1 MIGSVSRHG
10 ISIARSYSDN
20 GHVDRVFS
28 SGVTGRYGR
37 IHERR
42 TMNTEYLSALAA
54 LAGSVVGGLTSLGAS
69 WLTQRAQFSAQVL
82 AHDIGRRIDLYKDF
96 IEEASKS
103 YADAFEHDMADVP
116 KLVHLY
122 SLVSQMRIFS
132 SQVVIDQADRIMLR
146 IVETYRGPNK
156 SIRDMESHDLKSGVL
171 DPLLDF
177 SNACRDELRMQEVS
191 PRNR

>member
-1 MIGSVSRHG
+1 
-10 ISIARSYSDN
+10 
-20 GHVDRVFS
+20 
-28 SGVTGRYGR
+28 
-37 IHERR
+37 
-42 TMNTEYLSALAA
+42 MNTEYLSALAA

-103 YADAFEHDMADVP
+103 YADAFEHDTADVP

-132 SQVVIDQADRIMLR
+132 SQTVIDQADRIMLR
-146 IVETYRGPNK
+146 IVETYRSPNK

>member
-1 MIGSVSRHG
+1 
-10 ISIARSYSDN
+10 
-20 GHVDRVFS
+20 
-28 SGVTGRYGR
+28 
-37 IHERR
+37 
-42 TMNTEYLSALAA
+42 MNTEYLSALAA

-69 WLTQRAQFSAQVL
+69 WLTQRVQFSAQVL
-82 AHDIGRRIDLYKDF
+82 ANDIARRIDLYKGF

-132 SQVVIDQADRIMLR
+132 SQVVIDQADRVMIR
-146 IVETYRGPNK
+146 IVETYRAPNK
-156 SIRDMESHDLKSGVL
+156 SIHDIESHDLKSGVL
-171 DPLLDF
+171 DPLRDF
-177 SNACRDELRMQEVS
+177 SNACRDELRMREVS